1 MHFSIARLLLAVG
14 ATALAFGVFGSMGA
28 GGVALAVVIGTSLG
42 GVCLILKPE
51 QVWPVTRTALI
62 VTCCGLFALLF
73 MADRNPPNDGAR
85 LEFVAVGCFIGLMCA
100 ILMSLTDT
108 SSANEPTDDSE
119 DQPQEGS

>member
-14 ATALAFGVFGSMGA
+14 AMAIAFGVFGSMGI
-28 GGVALAVVIGTSLG
+28 GGVASAVVIGTSLG
-42 GVCLILKPE
+42 AVCLILKPD

-85 LEFVAVGCFIGLMCA
+85 LEFVAVGCIIGVMSA
-100 ILMSLTDT
+100 ILISLSDT
-108 SSANEPTDDSE
+108 SNANEATEESE
-119 DQPQEGS
+119 DEPEKCE